1 MLFSKDL
8 GNEMDHTWVNLLR
21 AVTTAYK
28 VGKQQGFHLKYWMRK
43 NMNKKDP
50 FSSNIQKS
58 CQ

>member
-28 VGKQQGFHLKYWMRK
+28 VEKQQGFHLKYWMRK
-43 NMNKKDP
+43 KHE
-50 FSSNIQKS
+50 QKRPLFI
-58 CQ
+58 